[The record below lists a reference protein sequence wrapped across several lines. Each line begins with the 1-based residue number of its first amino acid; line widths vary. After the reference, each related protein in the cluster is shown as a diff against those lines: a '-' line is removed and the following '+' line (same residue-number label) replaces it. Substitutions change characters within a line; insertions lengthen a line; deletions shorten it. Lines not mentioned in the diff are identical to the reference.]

1 MFNSKRVRTT
11 LVLAMALA
19 APGLVLAEDSEGET
33 PPDEQ
38 EVAKLYSEM
47 PKAVQAFVEY
57 LQDLDARYPDSGKVD
72 PQALIDAEGETFALH
87 YCAAAGIDG
96 PCVPSTDAE
105 GNDTLLPVKTAT
117 ARGELDGKW
126 FDWLLD
132 HTVNVGVIPETLA
145 CPAGATLATIHHDD
159 EDRRNINSRSGWI
172 GATSSTANTT
182 WRFCKLDAAKSLS
195 FRPLPKAGDMY
206 DYAVLNMG
214 ILCPSGARRV
224 IRVEEDEVW
233 RNANSSSGG
242 VFPNFR
248 VYNTWFN
255 FYCHYDGGANSLLG
269 YMNEFPVLGV
279 PYGVYASNAMPTS
292 FALQKGR
299 VFQDDE
305 DYFNWNAWWLGS
317 GDQVMFGGRNT
328 ERRLAKVR

>member
-1 MFNSKRVRTT
+1 MFNRRRVRTT
-11 LVLAMALA
+11 LVLAMALV
-19 APGLVLAEDSEGET
+19 APGLALAEDSEGET

-38 EVAKLYSEM
+38 EVAKLYAEM
-47 PKAVQAFVEY
+47 PKAVQAFIEY
-57 LQDLDARYPDSGKVD
+57 VQDLDARYPDSYKID
-72 PQALIDAEGETFALH
+72 PQALVDAEGEKFALH
-87 YCAAAGIDG
+87 YCAAVGIDG

-105 GNDTLLPVKTAT
+105 GNDIYLPADATT
-117 ARGELDGKW
+117 ARSAVDGKW
-126 FDWLLD
+126 FEWLQG
-132 HTVNVGVIPETLA
+132 HAVNVGVIPETKA
-145 CPAGATLATIHHDD
+145 CPAGATLTSIHHDD

-172 GATSSTANTT
+172 GATRSNDNTT
-182 WRFCKLDAAKSLS
+182 WRFCKLGTADSLS
-195 FRPLPKAGDMY
+195 FRPLAKAGDSY

-224 IRVEEDEVW
+224 IRIEEGELW
-233 RNANSSSGG
+233 RSANDSAGG

-255 FYCHYDGGANSLLG
+255 FYCHFDGGANSLMG
-269 YMNEFPVLGV
+269 YMNEFPVLGF
-279 PYGVYASNAMPTS
+279 PYGVYASKTLPTS
-292 FALQKGR
+292 YALQTGR

-305 DYFNWNAWWLGS
+305 DYLNWNAWLGS